1 VRRLRQRWPHRRW
14 RTMATRYA
22 WGCLIHPPLNMIRV
36 HAIPFGALEIIDRQ
50 TYLGHVEFL
59 QVCAKILHFD
69 EIV

>member
-1 VRRLRQRWPHRRW
+1 MGVL
-14 RTMATRYA
+14 
-22 WGCLIHPPLNMIRV
+22 HPPLNMIRV